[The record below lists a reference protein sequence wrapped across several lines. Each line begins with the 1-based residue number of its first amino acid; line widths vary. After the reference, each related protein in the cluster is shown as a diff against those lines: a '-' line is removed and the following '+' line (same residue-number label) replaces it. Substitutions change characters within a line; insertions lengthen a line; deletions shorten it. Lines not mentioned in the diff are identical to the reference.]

1 MSMSESVTVKKV
13 ALDEAAAVCDRE
25 EDIVAFV
32 REIFTRVGDK
42 WSLRV
47 LDELTK
53 GTLRFTP
60 LMEALS
66 PISHRVLTSTLR
78 NLETDGMVSRT
89 AYAESPPRVEYSLT
103 PLGASFL
110 SGALPLVAWAQ
121 DNRQKITA
129 HRTKQNGGS

>member
-1 MSMSESVTVKKV
+1 MRESVTVEKG
-13 ALDEAAAVCDRE
+13 ALDEADAVCDRE

-66 PISHRVLTSTLR
+66 PISHRVLTVTLR
-78 NLETDGMVSRT
+78 NLETDGMLSRT

-121 DNRQKITA
+121 DNRQEITA
-129 HRTKQNGGS
+129 HRSKHGGVS